1 MQLAV
6 DDGRIPA
13 NPAVRLKLPRQSKSH
28 KKFLTH
34 EQVAALAD
42 AVEAKPAGEGYGL
55 LVLVLAYTGLR
66 WGELSG
72 LRVRDLDFT
81 RGRIEVRTTMVEES
95 TPKNYEERSIPV
107 PAFILEQLADHV
119 KIKSLDSHVFVS
131 SKAGAVLRNRTFR
144 RGWFNEAAASI
155 GIPGLT
161 PHELRHTCASLAVS
175 AGANVKALRRMLGHS
190 SAKETLYT
198 YSDLFDDDLDGVAV
212 ALNDTA
218 GRLNVGKLWAKGDL
232 EPHRKRRAPTKEPN
246 RRLFSWS
253 PLSDSNRRP
262 PLYKSGALAN

>member
-1 MQLAV
+1 MTLS
-6 DDGRIPA
+6 
-13 NPAVRLKLPRQSKSH
+13 QS
-28 KKFLTH
+28 
-34 EQVAALAD
+34 VASELL
-42 AVEAKPAGEGYGL
+42 EAFHAGEGVDL
-55 LVLVLAYTGLR
+55 IRESVRLVMQ
-66 WGELSG
+66 
-72 LRVRDLDFT
+72 DL
-81 RGRIEVRTTMVEES
+81 IEVD
-95 TPKNYEERSIPV
+95 
-107 PAFILEQLADHV
+107 AAEQ
-119 KIKSLDSHVFVS
+119 
-131 SKAGAVLRNRTFR
+131 
-144 RGWFNEAAASI
+144 I

-175 AGANVKALRRMLGHS
+175 AGANVKALQRMLGHS
-190 SAKETLYT
+190 SAKETLDT
-198 YSDLFDDDLDGVAV
+198 YSDLFDNDLDGVAV